1 MKSNK
6 FYKLL
11 VAMLLVLSLALVACG
26 SDDDKEGAGDSN
38 STSDS
43 GENGEDNGEDTDEPE
58 NKGEEILAQ
67 FEQDV
72 SNTGEPIEGGDLTFG
87 LVSDNPFNGTL
98 NWNFYS
104 GAPDAEVIDWFDES
118 LLSVDGDY
126 LYDQEGAATWEH
138 DDSGHVFT
146 FTIHDNVN
154 WHDGEPVTAEDW
166 AFAHEVI
173 AHEDYTGPRF
183 DATVRNVEGIEEY
196 HNGEADE
203 ISGIE
208 VIDDKTLEITYKEA
222 TPSLLAGGI
231 WSYALPKHIFEDIE
245 VEDMESSDAVRK
257 EPIGFG
263 PYIVDTIV
271 PGESVTYTKNE
282 DYWRGEPNLD
292 TVTVKVIATS
302 TVAQALATGE
312 VDLVDDF
319 PSSQYPDN
327 ADLSNV
333 EFLANYDNYFSY
345 VGFKLGEWDF
355 DKKEVVQNRETP
367 LEDKNLRKAMAM
379 AVDGDV
385 IGEEFFHGLSWE
397 ANSII
402 DPGHR
407 LYHDSTWDGYDYD
420 PEGAIEL
427 LEESGYERGDDGF
440 FTDLDGN
447 EMVFNYAA
455 MDSSEVSEPVAQLQI
470 QFWEEIG
477 VNVQLYNGKLYPFED
492 FYDRVGNSDEQD
504 DPEIDIFAGAWS
516 TGSDVD
522 KTGLYG
528 KQAKF
533 NFARWGNE
541 ERDELLQAALSE
553 DAFDLDFRKEAYK
566 DWHDLMV
573 EEVPVF
579 PLNFALELVPV
590 NKRVVNYSLDKDT
603 DLFKYDIGVTEEE
616 PQVD

>member
-1 MKSNK
+1 
-6 FYKLL
+6 
-11 VAMLLVLSLALVACG
+11 
-26 SDDDKEGAGDSN
+26 
-38 STSDS
+38 
-43 GENGEDNGEDTDEPE
+43 
-58 NKGEEILAQ
+58 
-67 FEQDV
+67 
-72 SNTGEPIEGGDLTFG
+72 
-87 LVSDNPFNGTL
+87 
-98 NWNFYS
+98 
-104 GAPDAEVIDWFDES
+104 
-118 LLSVDGDY
+118 
-126 LYDQEGAATWEH
+126 
-138 DDSGHVFT
+138 
-146 FTIHDNVN
+146 
-154 WHDGEPVTAEDW
+154 
-166 AFAHEVI
+166 
-173 AHEDYTGPRF
+173 
-183 DATVRNVEGIEEY
+183 
-196 HNGEADE
+196 
-203 ISGIE
+203 
-208 VIDDKTLEITYKEA
+208 
-222 TPSLLAGGI
+222 
-231 WSYALPKHIFEDIE
+231 
-245 VEDMESSDAVRK
+245 
-257 EPIGFG
+257 
-263 PYIVDTIV
+263 

-528 KQAKF
+528 
-533 NFARWGNE
+533 
-541 ERDELLQAALSE
+541 
-553 DAFDLDFRKEAYK
+553 
-566 DWHDLMV
+566 
-573 EEVPVF
+573 
-579 PLNFALELVPV
+579 
-590 NKRVVNYSLDKDT
+590 
-603 DLFKYDIGVTEEE
+603 
-616 PQVD
+616 